1 MELHSWKRLTAD
13 GSVRVLS
20 YSFGFGTAN
29 TLAAKLDDGTWLAIS
44 PSVGTPEAALQEL
57 ADDGGVSALLAPNA
71 FHHLG
76 QSSWRARFP
85 NAISYAHSGALPR
98 LTKKAASIQFQP
110 LSALEAKLPPRI
122 RIVEP
127 AGMKAPDVLASIGS
141 GGETVWFGGDLIS
154 NTAAVDMSLLARIGF
169 GLLGGGPGFRLNP
182 VPGMVYLKDKKAWH
196 DSVRAAIAG
205 APPTAFVPAHGDAV
219 VHNAAKLTLDLFGGQ
234 AS

>member
-1 MELHSWKRLTAD
+1 LTAD

-44 PSVGTPEAALQEL
+44 PSVGTPEEALQAL
-57 ADDGGVSALLAPNA
+57 ADDGGVSALIAPNA

-76 QSSWRARFP
+76 QGPWRQRFP
-85 NAISYAHSGALPR
+85 QAISYAHADALPR
-98 LTKKAASIQFQP
+98 LSKKAAGIPFRSLHELQ
-110 LSALEAKLPPRI
+110 SKLPSRV

-127 AGMKAPDVLASIGS
+127 AGLKAPDVLAVVHS
-141 GGETVWFGGDLIS
+141 GDETVWFGGDLIS
-154 NTAAVDMSLLARIGF
+154 NTAAADMSLLARVGF

-182 VPGMVYLKDKKAWH
+182 VPSIVYLKDKLAWRT
-196 DSVRAAIAG
+196 SVQAVLAA

-219 VHNAAKLTLDLFGGQ
+219 TENTAALTLGLFKK
-234 AS
+234 